1 VPRRALVI
9 VNPAAGG
16 GRTEDRWARLRER
29 LGRTGF
35 AFDWVSTAAR
45 GDATTQARRAVDAGV
60 GLVVAVGGD
69 GTLNEVLN
77 GVVDDGGRARAALG
91 LVPTGRGRDACRNL
105 GVARDADAAVAALAR
120 DRERLVDVGVVEWS
134 GGRRYFLNAAGAGFD
149 AEVAR
154 RAQLHGGSGT
164 IPYLLGVLSAVRR
177 HVPAPATVKTD
188 DGVWSGRTLCV
199 VAANAPWYGGGMRIA
214 PGALPTDGL
223 LELVVLG
230 DIRRLE
236 LLRWL
241 PTLYPGT
248 HLRNRKIRVH
258 RCRTAT
264 VELAAAWPVH
274 ADGELVARTPV
285 TFRVSPRAVTMRY

>member
-1 VPRRALVI
+1 MI

-16 GRTEDRWARLRER
+16 GRTEDRWARLRDR
-29 LGRTGF
+29 LSRTGLTF
-35 AFDWVSTAAR
+35 EWVRTAAR

-77 GVVDDGGRARAALG
+77 GVVDGDGRARAKLG

-105 GVARDADAAVAALAR
+105 GVPRDAEAAVAALAR
-120 DRERLVDVGVVEWS
+120 DRERLVDAGVVEWP

-164 IPYLLGVLSAVRR
+164 IPYLLGVLAAVTR
-177 HVPAPATVKTD
+177 HVPVPATVKTD
-188 DGVWSGRTLCV
+188 DGLWSGRTLCV
-199 VAANAPWYGGGMRIA
+199 VAANAPWYGGGMKIA
-214 PGALPTDGL
+214 PAALPADGR

-230 DIRRLE
+230 DIGRLE

-241 PTLYPGT
+241 PTLYAGT
-248 HLRNRKIRVH
+248 HVRNPKISVR
-258 RCRTAT
+258 RCRAAT

-285 TFRVSPRAVTMRY
+285 TFRVSPNAVTMRY